1 MKIEI
6 ETKELTAFLDYIKW
20 QRDPTYNVKDFAD
33 AILLNVSNKSSE
45 HFNCR
50 T

>member
-1 MKIEI
+1 MIIKIDA
-6 ETKELTAFLDYIKW
+6 KELTALLDYLKG

-33 AILLNVSNKSSE
+33 AILQNVSNKSSE

>member
-6 ETKELTAFLDYIKW
+6 DVKELTTLLDYLKG

-33 AILLNVSNKSSE
+33 AILQNVSNKSSE